1 MAELVYDISRSSKQS
16 VLIKFHQFKGIKL
29 CDIRKYY
36 KENADSEI
44 FKPTQKG
51 ISLNESQLFEFIRIL
66 NNNAIEISDFFQTID
81 DISINVNKTDLI
93 GRQFS
98 FDYKN
103 GETELKI
110 GNDLTNRMTAEQLV
124 LFSKMLDAIYRAITE
139 VFEEDVD
146 YLLDVL
152 NEKINRVI

>member
-1 MAELVYDISRSSKQS
+1 MAELVYDVTKSSKQTL
-16 VLIKFHQFKGIKL
+16 LIKFHQFKGIKL

-36 KENADSEI
+36 KEHSDSEI

-51 ISLNESQLFEFIRIL
+51 ISLNEGQLFEFVKIL
-66 NNNAIEISDFFQTID
+66 NNNAIEIADFFQTSD
-81 DISINVNKTDLI
+81 DISINVNSTDLI

-103 GETELKI
+103 GETELNI
-110 GNDLTNRMTAEQLV
+110 GSELTNRMTAEQIV
-124 LFSKMLDAIYRAITE
+124 LFSKILDAVYRAITE

>member
-1 MAELVYDISRSSKQS
+1 MAELVYDITRSSKQS
-16 VLIKFHQFKGIKL
+16 LLIKFHQFKGLKL

-36 KENADSEI
+36 KERADSEI

-51 ISLNESQLFEFIRIL
+51 ISLNESQLFEFVKIL
-66 NNNAIEISDFFQTID
+66 NNNAIEIADFFQISD
-81 DISINVNKTDLI
+81 DISINIKNTDLI

-103 GETELKI
+103 GETELNI
-110 GNDLTNRMTAEQLV
+110 GRELTNRMTEEQIV
-124 LFSKMLDAIYRAITE
+124 FFSKILDAVYRAVTE
-139 VFEEDVD
+139 VFEDDVD

-152 NEKINRVI
+152 NQKINRVI